1 MVPQGKGVFNLY
13 FFVDLFSNSVYSLMF
28 HHSLPNI
35 INDLNNNDAK
45 YVLRNAFLI
54 SSIILFLIPITGVM
68 AFGKQLSDGESLK
81 YYNYDFQ

>member
-1 MVPQGKGVFNLY
+1 MVPPGKGAVNLH

-35 INDLNNNDAK
+35 INDLNNSDAK
-45 YVLRNAFLI
+45 YVLKNSFFI

-68 AFGKQLSDGESLK
+68 AFGK
-81 YYNYDFQ
+81 